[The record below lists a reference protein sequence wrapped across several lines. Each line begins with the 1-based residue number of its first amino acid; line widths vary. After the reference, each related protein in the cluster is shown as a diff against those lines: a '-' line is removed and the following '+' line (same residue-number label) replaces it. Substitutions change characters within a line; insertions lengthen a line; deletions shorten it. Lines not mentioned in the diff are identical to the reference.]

1 MFTLSVIAQNSPLF
15 WALISSVLGAVGIWI
30 ISIVIKHRTNKL
42 LNEPVPAVQKEVLYT
57 ATQLEELQNMLKD
70 TGYAYDYQQDIFY
83 SLKNPWQKRYGY
95 CRLYDESAAPLGM
108 IFDCE
113 PVCFEYRGKH
123 WMIELWKGQ
132 YGMTTGAEIGIYNT
146 DRPEIDIPELFAGT
160 IYDCAG
166 EAEYLNMAYTLIK
179 NGKVLYVR
187 ADRHWWLTGFKLGMF
202 SKPSS
207 LTMVATITFPDMDMR
222 TAFLEGLRQLGYRE
236 SEFHESGLTVTVVFT
251 KPYSRQP
258 LTRRSLVSF
267 IALQQDKRFVRE
279 YRRLTKGLQNMYEIL
294 LLLKKRSPL
303 LYSLIMKVG
312 RQKEMYSQHE
322 TIKQYIQ

>member
-1 MFTLSVIAQNSPLF
+1 
-15 WALISSVLGAVGIWI
+15 
-30 ISIVIKHRTNKL
+30 
-42 LNEPVPAVQKEVLYT
+42 
-57 ATQLEELQNMLKD
+57 
-70 TGYAYDYQQDIFY
+70 
-83 SLKNPWQKRYGY
+83 
-95 CRLYDESAAPLGM
+95 M

-146 DRPEIDIPELFAGT
+146 DRPEIDIPELFTGT
-160 IYDCAG
+160 IYECAKEG
-166 EAEYLNMAYTLIK
+166 EYLNLAYKLIK
-179 NGKVLYVR
+179 NDKVLYVR
-187 ADRHWWLTGFKLGMF
+187 EDRHWWLTGFKLGMF

-207 LTMVATITFPDMDMR
+207 LTMVASITFPDMDKR
-222 TAFLEGLRQLGYRE
+222 NAFLEGLRVLGYRE
-236 SEFHESGLTVTVVFT
+236 SDFRENGLTVTVVFS
-251 KPYSRQP
+251 KPYSKQP
-258 LTRRSLVSF
+258 ATRRSLISF

-279 YRRLTKGLQNMYEIL
+279 YRRLTKGLNNMYEIL

-322 TIKQYIQ
+322 TITQYLP